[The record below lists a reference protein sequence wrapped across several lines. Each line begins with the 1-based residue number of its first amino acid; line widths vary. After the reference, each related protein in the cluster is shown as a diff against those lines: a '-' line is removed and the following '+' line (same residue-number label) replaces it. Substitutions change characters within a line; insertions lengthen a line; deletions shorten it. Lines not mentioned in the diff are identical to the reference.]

1 MLLKDFLEKYIFTM
15 EIKPKVKREKK
26 KRLNGH
32 CKHFKKGTDGFCV
45 NYTESTINLVS
56 CISKCKEGERCE
68 DRKYNKGTATRYT

>member
-45 NYTESTINLVS
+45 NYTGSTINLIS
-56 CISKCKEGERCE
+56 CTNKCKEGERCE
-68 DRKYNKGTATRYT
+68 DRKYNKDIATRYT